1 MHSLFYSESNYL
13 AHIPFLSISNE
24 KSIRYAVY
32 MLKRIQ
38 KRILYLIDRYI
49 DRWIYAMHFIESL
62 APRKSSH
69 ILTSFVYEMNIK
81 SQIYTD
87 LNRVLEFVPIR
98 MCY

>member
-1 MHSLFYSESNYL
+1 
-13 AHIPFLSISNE
+13 
-24 KSIRYAVY
+24 
-32 MLKRIQ
+32 
-38 KRILYLIDRYI
+38 
-49 DRWIYAMHFIESL
+49 MHFIESL